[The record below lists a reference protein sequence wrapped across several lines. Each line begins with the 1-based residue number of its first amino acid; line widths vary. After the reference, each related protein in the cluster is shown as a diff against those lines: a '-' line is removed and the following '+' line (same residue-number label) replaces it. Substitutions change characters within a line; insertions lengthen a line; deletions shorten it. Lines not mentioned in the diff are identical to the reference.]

1 MRSIFRKSIT
11 ALAIAT
17 SLGLTLPAVASD
29 VIGSIENISN
39 VTSYSVKVKNTATG
53 LERTLSVSESG
64 TFRFASL
71 PSGSYGIQVL
81 KDGNVV
87 AEDTVRVSLGANSR
101 ANFDLSQTVDEGVE
115 RIQVVGAR
123 VSSID
128 LSTADSGLVITDAEI
143 DRMPI
148 NRDITSVAL
157 LAPGAVKGDSAF
169 GNTASFGGS
178 SVAENA
184 CYINGLEVTN
194 TRQGLGCGEVP
205 FEFYDQFQVKTG
217 GYSAKFGRATG
228 GTINTTTKSGTNEWE
243 FAAVV
248 QYQPDSLQEEGSIS
262 RGNNGAGQI
271 FRDESL
277 DKDNKTDVTLSV
289 GGPLIEDTL
298 FFYGI
303 INPRDTESSY
313 TWGGN
318 EFSPNDQYREESA
331 SGGDNLFWGG
341 KLDWDITD
349 NHRLSYFAYSNRRD
363 IERSVY
369 EYSNGSVGDRID
381 GALLKRGGEAQSLSY
396 TGVLTEDL
404 VVHPYTLN

>member
-1 MRSIFRKSIT
+1 MKSIFRKSIT
-11 ALAIAT
+11 AIAVSA
-17 SLGLTLPAVASD
+17 SLGLALPAVASD
-29 VIGSIENISN
+29 VIGTVNNINDNS
-39 VTSYSVKVKNTATG
+39 SYTVKVKNPATG
-53 LERTLSVSESG
+53 LERTLSISSEG

-71 PSGSYGIQVL
+71 PTGSYEIQIL
-81 KDGNVV
+81 KGDAVV
-87 AEDTVRVSLGANSR
+87 AEDRVRVSLGANSK
-101 ANFDLSQTVDEGVE
+101 ANFDLNSFDSSGPEV
-115 RIQVVGAR
+115 IQVVGAR
-123 VSSID
+123 ISSID

-148 NRDITSVAL
+148 NRDLTSVAL

-228 GTINTTTKSGTNEWE
+228 GTINTTTKGGTNEWE
-243 FAAVV
+243 FSAVV

-271 FRDESL
+271 FRDESY
-277 DKDNKTDVTLSV
+277 DSDNKTDVTLAV

-298 FFYGI
+298 FLWF
-303 INPRDTESSY
+303 NKP
-313 TWGGN
+313 
-318 EFSPNDQYREESA
+318 A
-331 SGGDNLFWGG
+331 
-341 KLDWDITD
+341 
-349 NHRLSYFAYSNRRD
+349 
-363 IERSVY
+363 
-369 EYSNGSVGDRID
+369 
-381 GALLKRGGEAQSLSY
+381 
-396 TGVLTEDL
+396 
-404 VVHPYTLN
+404 